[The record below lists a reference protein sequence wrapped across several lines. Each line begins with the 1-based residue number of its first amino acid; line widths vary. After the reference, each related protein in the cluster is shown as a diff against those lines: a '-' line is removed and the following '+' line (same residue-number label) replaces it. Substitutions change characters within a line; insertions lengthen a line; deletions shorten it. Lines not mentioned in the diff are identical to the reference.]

1 MRKSPDGGIVAF
13 LALSHRQKGG
23 CGATPLATRGKT
35 CIFVGATL
43 TLRTLTL
50 TGKKVLVTGASGF
63 IGSFVVKRMLDAG
76 AEVWAAI
83 RPTSSR
89 RYLTDP
95 RTCFI
100 ELDLGSDDILRTQL
114 SHHGE
119 THGAWDYVIH
129 AAGATKCADPADF
142 YAINAEGTRRLAE
155 ALVELGLLAGR
166 FVFIS
171 SLSIF
176 GPARE
181 ERVSKSSPH
190 YAPIR
195 ATDTP
200 RPDTDYGRSKL
211 QAERS
216 LAAIAG
222 LDYVVMRP
230 TGVYG
235 PRERDYYLM
244 AKSIARHVD
253 FAVGYRPQEITFV
266 FVRDLAEAVVLACLR
281 GKRGA
286 AYFVTDGGV
295 YDSRTFSRLLQ
306 RAMGV
311 RGVVRVTAPVALL
324 QLVCAVSGGI
334 ARMAGRTTTLNSD
347 KFRIL
352 RQRNWQCDLG
362 PTVSDLGYVPR
373 YSLERGVNE
382 TINWYKEQK
391 WI

>member
-1 MRKSPDGGIVAF
+1 
-13 LALSHRQKGG
+13 
-23 CGATPLATRGKT
+23 
-35 CIFVGATL
+35 
-43 TLRTLTL
+43 
-50 TGKKVLVTGASGF
+50 
-63 IGSFVVKRMLDAG
+63 
-76 AEVWAAI
+76 
-83 RPTSSR
+83 
-89 RYLTDP
+89 
-95 RTCFI
+95 
-100 ELDLGSDDILRTQL
+100 
-114 SHHGE
+114 
-119 THGAWDYVIH
+119 
-129 AAGATKCADPADF
+129 
-142 YAINAEGTRRLAE
+142 
-155 ALVELGLLAGR
+155 
-166 FVFIS
+166 
-171 SLSIF
+171 
-176 GPARE
+176 
-181 ERVSKSSPH
+181 
-190 YAPIR
+190 
-195 ATDTP
+195 
-200 RPDTDYGRSKL
+200 
-211 QAERS
+211 
-216 LAAIAG
+216 
-222 LDYVVMRP
+222 MRP

-334 ARMAGRTTTLNSD
+334 ARMAGRATTLNSD